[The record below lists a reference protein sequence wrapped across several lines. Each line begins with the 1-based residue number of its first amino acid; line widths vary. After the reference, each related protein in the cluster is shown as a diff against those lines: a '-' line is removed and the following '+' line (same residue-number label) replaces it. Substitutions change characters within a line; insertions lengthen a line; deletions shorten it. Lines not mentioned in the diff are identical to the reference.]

1 MNKRFDVLSMNA
13 LRAGVLAL
21 LMSLGTSQAGA
32 AILAPLFQF
41 VDVPVAKPTMKQ
53 RVKAA
58 IVNTALQQVWTIV
71 ENPDGS
77 LTASM
82 WKIREYDFKVRITYD
97 ADRYSITYLESQGLE
112 ATQGYAETLTVERHI
127 ESRQAS
133 EDKILKAIKAMPEAG
148 AAVKTELH
156 MHPAPNTWLR
166 ELVDGIR
173 RDLAAPAY

>member
-1 MNKRFDVLSMNA
+1 MKNKFQTLSMNNVRVGA
-13 LRAGVLAL
+13 LAL
-21 LMSLGTSQAGA
+21 MMALGTSQAGA
-32 AILAPLFQF
+32 AILAPLYQF
-41 VDVPVAKPTMKQ
+41 VDVPVAKPATKQ

-97 ADRYSITYLESQGLE
+97 ADRFSIVYADSTGLN
-112 ATQGYAETLTVERHI
+112 ATKGYVETLKTERDI
-127 ESRQAS
+127 ENRQAG
-133 EDKILKAIKAMPEAG
+133 EDKILRAIQTMPEAG
-148 AAVKTELH
+148 TAVKTDLH